1 MAPPYDVIVLGLGG
15 MAAATAHPIE
25 LFHTR
30 RPAAA
35 AAA

>member
-1 MAPPYDVIVLGLGG
+1 MAPSYDVIVLGLGG
-15 MAAATAHPIE
+15 VEDVE
-25 LFHTR
+25 LFDPR